1 MVDDRIILELGA
13 SVPIFRKGPGDYG
26 IDPPGR
32 FDGAVLKTE
41 RGYESYRYP
50 PASKTGEPIATSS
63 TLAEAVDSFM
73 LRRSDAPRRPAS
85 LRFGNGRR

>member
-1 MVDDRIILELGA
+1 MIDDRVILELGA
-13 SVPIFRKGPGDYG
+13 SVPVFRKGPGDYG

-32 FDGAVLKTE
+32 FDGAVLKTKA
-41 RGYESYRYP
+41 GYEAWRYP
-50 PASKTGEPIATSS
+50 PANKAGTPIATCS
-63 TLAEAVDSFM
+63 TLSAAVDSFM